1 MQNNVYIYY
10 SGATDKTGNA
20 LAEALDI
27 SKGRTAPKG
36 TKKVVIGW
44 GAKTDKAINLGT
56 AKVLNHPDAIR
67 VNRNK
72 LKALELMQN
81 AKVKVAPFVAAE
93 NVNAALDNAKS
104 GVALPVIGRTNY
116 HQGGA
121 NFFTCLTRTHV
132 NDVIKALNNKLKKK
146 GYFQNYIDVV
156 DEYRLHIV
164 NDELIYA
171 VRKKERS
178 NLAQAHVEQQSDKI
192 ERMAEKQGKTLDKET
207 LEYALDYQGKKIAG
221 ADNIVRSNTRG
232 WKFSNVKLENV
243 PKPLITEAVKAI
255 KALGLDFGAVD
266 CVMDAEKQ
274 PWIIEVNTGPGLEGT
289 PFTKYVEAF
298 NKAINDILAPPAKK
312 ATQTKAAATKVTAK
326 KADTGRKLDPEK
338 LRMLADMM
346 DNCDDDAERD
356 AVNKVAQRMFG

>member
-1 MQNNVYIYY
+1 MQKDVYIFY
-10 SGATDKTGNA
+10 SGATDKTGSA

-27 SKGRTAPKG
+27 NSGRQAPKSA
-36 TKKVVIGW
+36 KKIVIGW
-44 GAKTDKAINLGT
+44 GAKTDKAINFGN
-56 AKVLNHPDAIR
+56 AKTLNHPDAIR
-67 VNRNK
+67 ANRNK
-72 LKALELMQN
+72 LKALELMRD

-93 NVNAALDNAKS
+93 GISTALDNAKS
-104 GVALPVIGRTNY
+104 GVALPLIGRTSY

-132 NDVIKALNNKLKKK
+132 NEVIKVLNDKLKKK

-171 VRKKERS
+171 VKKKERS
-178 NLAQAHVEQQSDKI
+178 NLAEAHVEQQTDKI

-243 PKPLITEAVKAI
+243 PKSLVDEAKKSV

-266 CVMDAEKQ
+266 CVVDAEKQ

-298 NKAINDILAPPAKK
+298 NRAISDILKPSAKK
-312 ATQTKAAATKVTAK
+312 TATRAATAKTVVKETATGK
-326 KADTGRKLDPEK
+326 KLNPEK
-338 LRMLADMM
+338 LRMLADML
-346 DNCDDDAERD
+346 DGCDTDDEKA
-356 AVNKVAQRMFG
+356 AVNKVARKMFE